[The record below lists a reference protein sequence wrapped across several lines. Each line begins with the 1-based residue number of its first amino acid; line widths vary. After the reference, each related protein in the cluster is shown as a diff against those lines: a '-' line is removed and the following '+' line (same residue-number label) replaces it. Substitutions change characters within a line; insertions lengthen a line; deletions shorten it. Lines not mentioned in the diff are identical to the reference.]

1 MRMKRALFLA
11 VILGVP
17 ASGALAQSAVQPA
30 QSPAAQAT
38 AEPVLLTLP
47 LGARVRVQTTAAPGA
62 WIKGILVSADSAS
75 VALVPENAPPLGA
88 NQLRVPSASVGRFEL
103 HTGSKRHSLYGLVAG
118 VALGVALGFTLDVD
132 PVACEYDYDYA
143 CSRGEAVAYAAL
155 GSGAIGAGIGALI
168 KTDRWTP
175 VALDA
180 LAPPPPRVSG
190 LTPRL
195 RVLPRGGVELGV
207 AVGF

>member
-1 MRMKRALFLA
+1 MGVKRALILA
-11 VILGVP
+11 VTLGVP

-30 QSPAAQAT
+30 PPPAAQAA

-47 LGARVRVQTTAAPGA
+47 TGARVRLHTMAAPGA

-88 NQLRVPSASVGRFEL
+88 NQLRVPSGSVGRFEL
-103 HTGSKRHSLYGLVAG
+103 HTGSKRHWLRGLLAG
-118 VALGVALGFTLDVD
+118 VALGVAIGFSMDVD
-132 PVACEYDYDYA
+132 PVACEFDYDYA
-143 CSRGEAVAYAAL
+143 CSRGEAVAYGAL
-155 GSGAIGAGIGALI
+155 GMGALGGGVGALI

-180 LAPPPPRVSG
+180 LGPPAPRVSG
-190 LTPRL
+190 LGPRL
-195 RVLPRGGVELGV
+195 RVLPRSGVELGL